1 MFDNYTYI
9 LYIILR
15 KGKVTIMNKQAFKK
29 VMNATYKTENLSNES
44 KQTYRET
51 RDSLSTIAKY
61 PNRIDICE
69 NTVKELN
76 RLWKSYT
83 KEQKEQLRIK
93 LFVTLDVIGHAMKVF
108 DNDDHGFY
116 TSK

>member
-1 MFDNYTYI
+1 
-9 LYIILR
+9 
-15 KGKVTIMNKQAFKK
+15 MNKQAFKK

-51 RDSLSTIAKY
+51 RDSLSIIAKY

-76 RLWKSYT
+76 RVWNSYT
-83 KEQKEQLRIK
+83 KEQKEQLRK
-93 LFVTLDVIGHAMKVF
+93 KMFVTLDVIDHAMKVF

-116 TSK
+116 TSIGEFVSLEY